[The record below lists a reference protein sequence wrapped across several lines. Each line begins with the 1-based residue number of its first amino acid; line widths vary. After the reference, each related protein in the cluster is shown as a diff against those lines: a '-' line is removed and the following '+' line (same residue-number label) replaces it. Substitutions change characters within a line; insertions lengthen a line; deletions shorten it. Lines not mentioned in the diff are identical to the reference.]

1 MTRGKLSAVAVA
13 AVAALLVVGA
23 GSGLAGSRGATDG
36 LATSA
41 GIDTSRALVQ
51 LKGAPLSTYEKTKPP
66 QGKKIDFSSSSVK
79 SYRAQL
85 SALRND
91 FKQWLHKNAA
101 DANITGEFD
110 IALNAVSVEL
120 NGTPLATIAGAPM
133 VEQAQ
138 YQGLYTP
145 QVIDPDLTL
154 IDAFDAWGG
163 GGGAAAGAGVKVA
176 IIDTGIDASHP
187 CFGAGGTNGG
197 TNAKVVFAGVFHN
210 KAGSRGYTPAD
221 ENGHGT
227 HVAGTVACQYGLTNT
242 STSVDG
248 VTVGYGV
255 NGVAPAAKLG
265 NFNVFPDSV
274 TNARSEDILNALE
287 AAYQEGFD
295 VANMSLGGGPGKS
308 PNPAWPGITDL
319 LSDAVNDLDQAGM
332 LSAVA
337 AGNAGPGSFT
347 IGSPGLAERALTAG
361 AVTVGHFIGV
371 NVTVGATDYS
381 AAVGQFGPSA
391 PASGPLASLGSNLA
405 CSPLAGGSLTAKIAL
420 ILRGACTFSTKI
432 RNAQNAGAVGVVIRN
447 NQYGPPISMAQDG
460 TPNQPTI
467 PGVMVSNL
475 DGITLNGLSGSATT
489 ISTTGTYFQDT
500 GQSGY
505 LAAFSSRGPTNVDFR
520 VKPDVTAPGVNVL
533 SSQPSWVCGAPPCW
547 AFFQGTSMSTPHL
560 AGSAAVVLG
569 QHPGWA
575 AWQVRSAI
583 VNTAD
588 MTVKDAVTNAATT
601 NVNFVGTGLENLD
614 SAVDAAVALN
624 PVSVSF
630 GGVPSGSGRSDSRTV
645 QLATL
650 VGPAATGVTLT
661 NETCGGVDFGA
672 TLSGGLITVTMDA
685 QKGIPAGPCQ
695 GILRVWNGS
704 TELAHAAVFAL
715 IK

>member
-1 MTRGKLSAVAVA
+1 
-13 AVAALLVVGA
+13 
-23 GSGLAGSRGATDG
+23 
-36 LATSA
+36 
-41 GIDTSRALVQ
+41 VQ

-66 QGKKIDFSSSSVK
+66 QGKKIDFSSSTVK

-91 FKQWLHKNAA
+91 FKQWLKKNAPA
-101 DANITGEFD
+101 AKVTGEFD
-110 IALNAVSVEL
+110 LALNAVGVEL
-120 NGTPLATIAGAPM
+120 NGTLLATIAAAPM
-133 VEQAQ
+133 VQQAQ
-138 YQGLYTP
+138 YQSVYTP

-163 GGGAAAGAGVKVA
+163 GGGAAAGLGVKVA

-197 TNAKVVFAGVFHN
+197 TNAKVIFAGVFHN
-210 KAGSRGYTPAD
+210 KAGNQGYTPED
-221 ENGHGT
+221 LNGHGT
-227 HVAGTVACQYGLTNT
+227 HVAGTVACQYGLTNA

-255 NGVAPAAKLG
+255 LGVAPAAKLG

-274 TNARSEDILNALE
+274 ASARSEDILNALE
-287 AAYQEGFD
+287 SAFEQGFD
-295 VANMSLGGGPGKS
+295 VANMSLGGS
-308 PNPAWPGITDL
+308 SHGIQDL
-319 LSDAVNDLDQAGM
+319 LMDAVDDLDQAGM
-332 LSAVA
+332 ISAVA
-337 AGNAGPGSFT
+337 AGNTGPGFNT
-347 IGSPGLAERALTAG
+347 VESPGAAARALTAG

-371 NVTVGATDYS
+371 NVTVTATNYA

-391 PASGPLASLGSNLA
+391 PVSGALSVVSSNGCSALSGLG
-405 CSPLAGGSLTAKIAL
+405 GMIAL
-420 ILRGACTFSTKI
+420 IPRGTCTFSTKI

-447 NQYGPPISMAQDG
+447 NVAGPPISMAQDG
-460 TPNQPTI
+460 TPGQPTI
-467 PGVMVSNL
+467 PGVMVS
-475 DGITLNGLSGSATT
+475 LNTGAILVGLGGSATT
-489 ISTTGTYFQDT
+489 INATQVYVQDLAT
-500 GQSGY
+500 SGV
-505 LAAFSSRGPTNVDFR
+505 LAGFSSRGPSDVDFR

-533 SSQPSWVCGAPPCW
+533 SSQPSWVCGSPPCW
-547 AFFQGTSMSTPHL
+547 AFFQGTSMATPHL

-588 MTVKDAVTNAATT
+588 ESVLRTSNGTCCETAVF
-601 NVNFVGTGLENLD
+601 NVGSGLENLD
-614 SAVDAAVALN
+614 DAVDAAVALN

-645 QLATL
+645 ALATL

-672 TLSGGLITVTMDA
+672 SLGSGVITVTMNA

-695 GILRVWNGS
+695 GILRVWNGG
-704 TELAHAAVFAL
+704 TEIAHAAVFAL